1 MSIEIERKFLLKND
15 NWRLDAHGQ
24 PIAGIPFRQGYLPA
38 QNGITVRVR
47 LEGAD
52 ARLTIKGKTEGLS
65 RQEFEYGI
73 PLQDA
78 QQMLDTLCEKPLI
91 EKVRYCRSEQGYIWE
106 IDEFGGDN
114 KGLVVAEIELDSED
128 EQPPLPDWVGQ
139 EVTGDARYFN
149 VNLVK
154 KPFRDW

>member
-1 MSIEIERKFLLKND
+1 MAIEIERKFLLKND
-15 NWRLDAHGQ
+15 KWRRDAHDQ
-24 PIAGIPFRQGYLPA
+24 PIAGIPFRQGYLPT

-52 ARLTIKGKTEGLS
+52 AKLTIKGKTAGLA
-65 RQEFEYGI
+65 RAEYEYSI

-78 QQMLDTLCEKPLI
+78 QQMLDTLCDKPLI

-114 KGLVVAEIELDSED
+114 QGLIVAEIELDSED

-139 EVTGDARYFN
+139 EVSGDPRYFN
-149 VNLVK
+149 SSLVK
-154 KPFRDW
+154 KPFKSW